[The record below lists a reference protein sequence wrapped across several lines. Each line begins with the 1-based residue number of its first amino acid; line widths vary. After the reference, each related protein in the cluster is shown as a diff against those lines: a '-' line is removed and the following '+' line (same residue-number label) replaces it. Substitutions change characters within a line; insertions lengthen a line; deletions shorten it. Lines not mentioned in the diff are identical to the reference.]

1 MLYEEIS
8 MEKPIF
14 QKCCWT
20 ASLFCQNWRGYLH
33 IRHLHHS
40 GYAHDAFI
48 PSLACGSGCWRC
60 LGTNK
65 YPRKLRKRLI
75 RIGIL
80 KVSNSMSKVDIRHV
94 LCMQLWTSINFSE
107 LAAMKKSGFRW
118 YLLHIFR
125 IYESLTRNSNVL
137 FQSWN
142 IAELRSLPH
151 LANFWCFIPFRS
163 VAGLDLSKLEPHYT
177 SMLGWQELESHR
189 SWGSMKTNQ
198 SKNPVASLYSEF

>member
-1 MLYEEIS
+1 

-14 QKCCWT
+14 QNCCWK

-48 PSLACGSGCWRC
+48 PSLAYGSGCWRC

-65 YPRKLRKRLI
+65 YPRKLRKRPI

-80 KVSNSMSKVDIRHV
+80 KVSNSMSKVDIKHV

-137 FQSWN
+137 LQSWN

-151 LANFWCFIPFRS
+151 LADFFDVSSPSDPLQVWISQNWNLTTPACWDGRS
-163 VAGLDLSKLEPHYT
+163 WG
-177 SMLGWQELESHR
+177 SHW
-189 SWGSMKTNQ
+189 SWGSMKTDQ
-198 SKNPVASLYSEF
+198 PQGPKLHFEF